1 MIGSMGNFNK
11 EKGDLMMPSID
22 ESIRKIDNV
31 ICRHLDEIENNS
43 RGAIS
48 QDILEQLT
56 KFVNHVMLK
65 FYANGK
71 EIAITADNIAKAKE
85 FSQINSNLY
94 TLYKFHNYLEVVTTQ
109 YTLDEDGSERLML
122 KYYQYLLEAK
132 NLLKYYYGID
142 VLHNIDKFP
151 LHLDDALQQYYKKI
165 SDKIELYPAVLHSDS
180 KDKYYIQKIKPL
192 FVNRKIYYEI
202 TFTPIDDRKNKSK
215 SNRVIAFTKLPI
227 KSNYASKFH
236 LIHETIDI
244 LGKKMPIIIIDGW
257 EVSIR
262 DCEFQNFISLIEG
275 DKKRVTYPEQ
285 RLICEFLTK
294 TKYTLTA
301 LMDFPDKAYDRIT
314 LEWKSNLKTV
324 VFIPVLDHCRD
335 IIQNC
340 RNGQNILRYLLYNMN
355 NVIIKNQYSPGYYS
369 HYYEEFKNAGNSK
382 LSYLYLSNGC
392 RQFDI
397 LPFNRSPIGHNPKLG
412 TIFECIPSKDKR
424 PELFARFI
432 RNNTEGKGQL
442 FTATDKLRAFPDYQT
457 LIDTYNN
464 SLWHGHRPASDLMLE
479 HNQVFI
485 NDYKLDTCKVIEKLQ
500 ELAESGIDNYK
511 DDVELWLIFNDYEID
526 SNEKKDIISRI
537 FSESKVG
544 IIYGSAGVG
553 KSTLINHVSH
563 YLNGESKLYLTQT
576 NPAKENLMRK
586 IDASNTTFATIEN
599 FKQKGSPF
607 TKYKLLVIDECSTVS
622 NKDMVEVLEKVNFEM
637 LLLVGDTYQIDAIKF
652 GNWFSVLKSF
662 LPSSAVFE
670 LTQPHRTKDERLL
683 ELWDKVRNMEDTA
696 KEVIERESYSL
707 KVDESLLSSLN
718 PGEAI
723 LCLNYD
729 GLYGIN
735 NINRFLQENNPNPA
749 ITWDVQQYKVGDP
762 ILFVNSDRFRP
773 VIYNNMKGIIRG
785 VKIIDK
791 DTIEERIQFD
801 VEIPKL
807 IFQHDIS
814 RIDLELLYND
824 EIEEKSVVRFC
835 VHKLKNADEDGESSI
850 TVVPFQVAYAVSI
863 HKAQGLE
870 YDSVKIV
877 ITDEVEELVTHNIF
891 YTAIT
896 RARNKLKIY
905 WTPEVEEKVINR
917 IRPRDV
923 SKDVELLKNYIAD
936 NKYSYS
942 FDSSLNTRRSENA
955 YQL

>member
-1 MIGSMGNFNK
+1 
-11 EKGDLMMPSID
+11 MPTID
-22 ESIRKIDNV
+22 ESIKKIDSV

-65 FYANGK
+65 FYANGR
-71 EIAITADNIAKAKE
+71 EIPITAENIEKATE
-85 FSQINSNLY
+85 FAQINSELY

-132 NLLKYYYGID
+132 NLLSHYYGIE

-151 LHLDDALQQYYKKI
+151 LRLDDTLQEYYKKI
-165 SDKIELYPAVLHSDS
+165 SEKIEQYPAELHTDS

-236 LIHETIDI
+236 LVHETIEI
-244 LGKKMPIIIIDGW
+244 LGKTMPIITIDGW

-262 DCEFQNFISLIEG
+262 DCEFQNFISLIKG
-275 DKKRVTYPEQ
+275 KKIRVPYPEQ

-294 TKYTLTA
+294 TKYTLTT

-314 LEWKSNLKTV
+314 LEWKNNLKST
-324 VFIPVLDHCRD
+324 VFIPILDECRNL
-335 IIQNC
+335 IRNG
-340 RNGQNILRYLLYNMN
+340 RNGQNVLRYLLYNMN
-355 NVIIKNQYSPGYYS
+355 NVIIKSQYSSGYYS
-369 HYYEEFKNAGNSK
+369 KYYEEWINAGNSN
-382 LSYLYLSNGC
+382 LSGLYLSNGC
-392 RQFDI
+392 KQFDT
-397 LPFNRSPIGHNPKLG
+397 LPFNRSPVGHNPKLG
-412 TIFECIPSKDKR
+412 AVFDCIPCKDKR

-442 FTATDKLRAFPDYQT
+442 FTDIDELGNFPDYPK
-457 LIDTYNN
+457 LIEQYNG
-464 SLWHGHRPASDLMLE
+464 SLWSGHRPESDLMLE

-485 NDYKLDTCKVIEKLQ
+485 NDYKIDTCKVIEKLQ
-500 ELAESGIDNYK
+500 KLAESGIENYS
-511 DDVELWLIFNDYEID
+511 DDVEFWLLSDDYEID
-526 SNEKKDIISRI
+526 CDEKKAIITRI

-544 IIYGSAGVG
+544 VIYGSAGVG

-563 YLNGESKLYLTQT
+563 YLNDADKLYLTQT

-586 IDASNTTFATIEN
+586 IDAENTTFSTIES
-599 FKQKGSPF
+599 FKHQGSSF
-607 TKYKLLVIDECSTVS
+607 AKYKLLVIDECSTVS
-622 NKDMVEVLEKVNFEM
+622 NKDMVEVLQKANFEM
-637 LLLVGDTYQIDAIKF
+637 LLLVGDTYQIDAIQF

-662 LPSSAVFE
+662 LPESAVFE
-670 LTQPHRTKDERLL
+670 LTQPHRTKDKRLL
-683 ELWDKVRNMEDTA
+683 ELWDKVRHMDDTA

-707 KVDESLLSSLN
+707 KVDETLLSSLE

-735 NINRFLQENNPNPA
+735 NINRFLQESNPNPA
-749 ITWDVQQYKVGDP
+749 VQWDVQQYKVGDP
-762 ILFVNSDRFRP
+762 ILFLDSDRFFP
-773 VIYNNMKGIIRG
+773 VIHNNMKGIIRG
-785 VKIIDK
+785 
-791 DTIEERIQFD
+791 IEILDPGTHDERIQFD
-801 VEIPKL
+801 VEIPKV
-807 IFQHDIS
+807 IDESDIGYLNLQL
-814 RIDLELLYND
+814 LECSED
-824 EIEEKSVVRFC
+824 EDKSVIRFN
-835 VHKLKNADEDGESSI
+835 VHKLKSADEDGDDRSSN
-850 TVVPFQVAYAVSI
+850 TVVPFQIAYAVSI

-896 RARNKLKIY
+896 RAREKLKIY

-917 IRPRDV
+917 IKPRDI
-923 SKDVELLKNYIAD
+923 SKDVELLKNYLTD
-936 NKYSYS
+936 KHQDDSLDVLLYNKEVDYA
-942 FDSSLNTRRSENA
+942 N
-955 YQL
+955 QL

>member
-1 MIGSMGNFNK
+1 
-11 EKGDLMMPSID
+11 MPTID
-22 ESIRKIDNV
+22 ESIKKIDSV
-31 ICRHLDEIENNS
+31 VCRHLDEIDNNS

-56 KFVNHVMLK
+56 KFVNYVMLK
-65 FYANGK
+65 FYAHGK
-71 EIAITADNIAKAKE
+71 EIPITVENIAKATE
-85 FSQINSNLY
+85 FAQTNSDLY

-132 NLLKYYYGID
+132 NLLSCCYGIE

-151 LHLDDALQQYYKKI
+151 LHLDDTLQEYYKKI
-165 SDKIELYPAVLHSDS
+165 SEKIERHPAVLNTDS

-192 FVNRKIYYEI
+192 FVSGKIYSEI

-236 LIHETIDI
+236 LIHETIEI
-244 LGKKMPIIIIDGW
+244 LGKTMPIIIIDGW

-262 DCEFQNFISLIEG
+262 DCEFQNFIKLINGE
-275 DKKRVTYPEQ
+275 KKRVPYPEQ

-301 LMDFPDKAYDRIT
+301 LMDFPVKAYDKLT
-314 LEWKSNLKTV
+314 LEWKNNLKSM
-324 VFIPVLDHCRD
+324 VFISILDYCRD
-335 IIQNC
+335 LI
-340 RNGQNILRYLLYNMN
+340 RNGRNGKNVLRYLLYNMN
-355 NVIIKNQYSPGYYS
+355 NVIIKDQYSDGYYS
-369 HYYEEFKNAGNSK
+369 KYYEKWVHVGNNY
-382 LSYLYLSNGC
+382 LSGLYLSNGC
-392 RQFDI
+392 RQFDS

-412 TIFECIPSKDKR
+412 AVFDCIPCKDKG

-442 FTATDKLRAFPDYQT
+442 FTDIDELGNFPDYPK
-457 LIDTYNN
+457 LIEKYND
-464 SLWHGHRPASDLMLE
+464 SLYSGHRPESDLMLE

-485 NDYKLDTCKVIEKLQ
+485 NSYKLDTCKVIKKLQ
-500 ELAESGIDNYK
+500 ELAESGIENYS
-511 DDVELWLIFNDYEID
+511 DDVNSWLISYDYEID
-526 SNEKKDIISRI
+526 CEEKKGIITRI

-544 IIYGSAGVG
+544 VIYGSAGVG

-563 YLNGESKLYLTQT
+563 YLNDADKLYLTQT

-586 IDASNTTFATIEN
+586 VDAENAFFSTIES
-599 FKQKGSPF
+599 FMHQDSSF
-607 TKYKLLVIDECSTVS
+607 AKYKLLVIDECSTVS
-622 NKDMVEVLEKVNFEM
+622 NKDMVEVLQKANFEM
-637 LLLVGDTYQIDAIKF
+637 LLLVGDTYQIDAIQF

-662 LPSSAVFE
+662 LPASAVFE

-683 ELWDKVRNMEDTA
+683 ELWDKVRHMEDTA

-707 KVDESLLSSLN
+707 KVDETLLSSLE

-735 NINRFLQENNPNPA
+735 NINRFLQESNPNPA
-749 ITWDVQQYKVGDP
+749 ITWDIQQYKVGDP
-762 ILFVNSDRFRP
+762 ILFLDSDRFRP
-773 VIYNNMKGIIRG
+773 IIHNNMKGIIQG
-785 VKIIDK
+785 VEIIDEG
-791 DTIEERIQFD
+791 TTEERIQFD
-801 VEIPKL
+801 IEIPKL
-807 IFQHDIS
+807 IFERDVLN
-814 RIDLELLYND
+814 LELKLLKNS
-824 EIEEKSVVRFC
+824 EKEEKSLIRFY
-835 VHKLKNADEDGESSI
+835 VHKLKSADEDGEDSR
-850 TVVPFQVAYAVSI
+850 TVVPFQIAYAVSI

-896 RARNKLKIY
+896 RAREKLRIY
-905 WTPEVEEKVINR
+905 WTPEVEEQVIRR
-917 IRPRDV
+917 IKPRDI
-923 SKDVELLKNYIAD
+923 SKDVEILKTY
-936 NKYSYS
+936 
-942 FDSSLNTRRSENA
+942 LV
-955 YQL
+955 

>member
-1 MIGSMGNFNK
+1 
-11 EKGDLMMPSID
+11 MPSID
-22 ESIRKIDNV
+22 ESIKKIDSV

-56 KFVNHVMLK
+56 KFVNHIMLK
-65 FYANGK
+65 FYANGR
-71 EIAITADNIAKAKE
+71 EIPITTENIAKATE
-85 FSQINSNLY
+85 FAQVNSELY

-132 NLLKYYYGID
+132 NLIWHYYGIE

-151 LHLDDALQQYYKKI
+151 LHLDDTLQEYYKKI
-165 SDKIELYPAVLHSDS
+165 SEKIERHPAEFHTDS

-236 LIHETIDI
+236 LVHETIEI
-244 LGKKMPIIIIDGW
+244 LGKTMPIIIIDGW

-262 DCEFQNFISLIEG
+262 DCEFQNFILLIKGE
-275 DKKRVTYPEQ
+275 KKRVPYQEQ
-285 RLICEFLTK
+285 RLICEFLTR

-301 LMDFPDKAYDRIT
+301 LMDFPDRAYDRIT
-314 LEWKSNLKTV
+314 LEWKNSLKST
-324 VFIPVLDHCRD
+324 VFIPILDYCRD
-335 IIQNC
+335 LIRKC
-340 RNGQNILRYLLYNMN
+340 RNGQNVLRYLLYNMN
-355 NVIIKNQYSPGYYS
+355 NVIIKSQYSSGYYS
-369 HYYEEFKNAGNSK
+369 KYYEKWINAGNNY
-382 LSYLYLSNGC
+382 LSGLYLSNGC
-392 RQFDI
+392 RQFDT

-412 TIFECIPSKDKR
+412 AIFDCIPCKGKR

-432 RNNTEGKGQL
+432 RNNTEGKGHL
-442 FTATDKLRAFPDYQT
+442 FTDIDELNNFPDYQS
-457 LIDTYNN
+457 LIESYNN
-464 SLWHGHRPASDLMLE
+464 SLWSGHRPASDLMLE

-485 NDYKLDTCKVIEKLQ
+485 NDYKLDTCKIIKKLQ
-500 ELAESGIDNYK
+500 ELAKSGVEDYSGDVEHWLIFDNYK
-511 DDVELWLIFNDYEID
+511 ID
-526 SNEKKDIISRI
+526 CEEKKAIITRI
-537 FSESKVG
+537 FSKSQVG
-544 IIYGSAGVG
+544 VIYGSAGVG

-563 YLNGESKLYLTQT
+563 FLNEEDKLYLTQT

-586 IDASNTTFATIEN
+586 IDAENTTFSTIES
-599 FKQKGSPF
+599 FKHQGSPF
-607 TKYKLLVIDECSTVS
+607 AKYKLLVIDECSTVS
-622 NKDMVEVLEKVNFEM
+622 NKDMVEVLQIANFEM
-637 LLLVGDTYQIDAIKF
+637 LLLVGDPYQIDAIQF

-662 LPSSAVFE
+662 LPASAVFE
-670 LTQPHRTKDERLL
+670 LTHPHRTKDERLL

-707 KVDESLLSSLN
+707 KVDETLLSSLE

-735 NINRFLQENNPNPA
+735 NINRFLQEINPNHA
-749 ITWDVQQYKVGDP
+749 VQWDIQQYKIGDP
-762 ILFVNSDRFRP
+762 ILFLDSDRFRP
-773 VIYNNMKGIIRG
+773 VIHNNMKGIIQG
-785 VKIIDK
+785 VEIIEAG
-791 DTIEERIQFD
+791 TTEERIQFD

-807 IFQHDIS
+807 VFEHDVLDL
-814 RIDLELLYND
+814 DLELLENS
-824 EIEEKSVVRFC
+824 EEEKKSLIRFY
-835 VHKLKNADEDGESSI
+835 VHKLKSADEDGEDSR

-896 RARNKLKIY
+896 RARKKLRIY
-905 WTPEVEEKVINR
+905 WTPEVEEKVIKR
-917 IRPRDV
+917 IKPRDI
-923 SKDVELLKNYIAD
+923 SKDVEILKTYLI
-936 NKYSYS
+936 
-942 FDSSLNTRRSENA
+942 
-955 YQL
+955 

>member
-1 MIGSMGNFNK
+1 
-11 EKGDLMMPSID
+11 MPSID
-22 ESIRKIDNV
+22 ESIKKIDSV

-56 KFVNHVMLK
+56 KFVNHIMLK
-65 FYANGK
+65 FYANGE
-71 EIAITADNIAKAKE
+71 EIPITVENISKAIE
-85 FSQINSNLY
+85 FAQVNSDLY

-122 KYYQYLLEAK
+122 KYYQYLLEVK
-132 NLLKYYYGID
+132 NLLSHYYGIE

-151 LHLDDALQQYYKKI
+151 LRLDDTLQEYYKKI
-165 SDKIELYPAVLHSDS
+165 SVKIELHPAVLYTDS

-236 LIHETIDI
+236 LINETIEI
-244 LGKKMPIIIIDGW
+244 LGKTMPIIIIDGW

-262 DCEFQNFISLIEG
+262 DCEFQNFISIIKGE
-275 DKKRVTYPEQ
+275 KKRVPYPEQ

-294 TKYTLTA
+294 KKYTLTD

-314 LEWKSNLKTV
+314 FEWSNNLKST
-324 VFIPVLDHCRD
+324 VFIPVLDYCRD
-335 IIQNC
+335 LIRKS
-340 RNGQNILRYLLYNMN
+340 RNGHNVLRYLLYNMN
-355 NVIIKNQYSPGYYS
+355 NVIIKSQYSSGYYS
-369 HYYEEFKNAGNSK
+369 QYYEEWINAGNSH
-382 LSYLYLSNGC
+382 LSGLYLANGC
-392 RQFDI
+392 RQFDT
-397 LPFNRSPIGHNPKLG
+397 LPFNRSPVGHNPKLG
-412 TIFECIPSKDKR
+412 AIFDCIPCKDKR

-442 FTATDKLRAFPDYQT
+442 FTDINELGNFPDYQR
-457 LIDTYNN
+457 LIEKYND
-464 SLWHGHRPASDLMLE
+464 SLWSGHRPASDLILE

-485 NDYKLDTCKVIEKLQ
+485 NDYKLNTCKVIEKLQ
-500 ELAESGIDNYK
+500 GLTESGIENYS
-511 DDVELWLIFNDYEID
+511 DDVEFWLLSYDYEID
-526 SNEKKDIISRI
+526 CDEKKDIIIRI

-544 IIYGSAGVG
+544 VIYGSAGVG

-563 YLNGESKLYLTQT
+563 YLNDADKLYLTQT

-586 IDASNTTFATIEN
+586 IDAENTTFSTIES
-599 FKQKGSPF
+599 FKHQGSPF
-607 TKYKLLVIDECSTVS
+607 AKYKLLVIDECSTVS
-622 NKDMVEVLEKVNFEM
+622 NKDMVEVLQKANFEM
-637 LLLVGDTYQIDAIKF
+637 LLLVGDTYQIDAIQF

-662 LPSSAVFE
+662 LPESAVFE

-683 ELWDKVRNMEDTA
+683 ELWDKVRHMEDTA

-707 KVDESLLSSLN
+707 KVDETLLSSLE

-735 NINRFLQENNPNPA
+735 NINRFLQESNPNSA
-749 ITWDVQQYKVGDP
+749 VTWDIQQYKVGDP
-762 ILFVNSDRFRP
+762 ILFLDSDRFRL
-773 VIYNNMKGIIRG
+773 IIHNNMKGIIQG
-785 VKIIDK
+785 VEIIDEG
-791 DTIEERIQFD
+791 TMEERIQFD
-801 VEIPKL
+801 IEIPKE
-807 IFQHDIS
+807 
-814 RIDLELLYND
+814 IDDSNIALCDLQLLEYD
-824 EIEEKSVVRFC
+824 KPEKSLIRFY
-835 VHKLKNADEDGESSI
+835 VHKLKSADEDDEDSR

-896 RARNKLKIY
+896 RAREKLKIY

-917 IRPRDV
+917 IKPRDI
-923 SKDVELLKNYIAD
+923 SKDVELLKNYLTD
-936 NKYSYS
+936 KQQD
-942 FDSSLNTRRSENA
+942 DSLDF
-955 YQL
+955 LL

>member
-1 MIGSMGNFNK
+1 
-11 EKGDLMMPSID
+11 MPSID
-22 ESIRKIDNV
+22 ESIKKIDSV

-56 KFVNHVMLK
+56 KFINHIMLK
-65 FYANGK
+65 FYANGR
-71 EIAITADNIAKAKE
+71 EIPITTENIAKSTE
-85 FSQINSNLY
+85 FAQVNSELY

-132 NLLKYYYGID
+132 NLIRHYYGIE
-142 VLHNIDKFP
+142 VLRNIDKFP
-151 LHLDDALQQYYKKI
+151 LHLDDTLQEYYKKI
-165 SDKIELYPAVLHSDS
+165 SEKIERHPAEFHTDS

-236 LIHETIDI
+236 LVHETIEI
-244 LGKKMPIIIIDGW
+244 LGKTMPIIIIDGW

-262 DCEFQNFISLIEG
+262 DCEFQNFILLIKGE
-275 DKKRVTYPEQ
+275 KKRVPYPEQ
-285 RLICEFLTK
+285 LLICEFLTR
-294 TKYTLTA
+294 TKYTLTD
-301 LMDFPDKAYDRIT
+301 LMDFPDRAYDKIT
-314 LEWKSNLKTV
+314 LEWKNSLKST
-324 VFIPVLDHCRD
+324 VFISILYYCRD
-335 IIQNC
+335 LIRKG
-340 RNGQNILRYLLYNMN
+340 RNGQNVLRYLFYNMN
-355 NVIIKNQYSPGYYS
+355 NVIIKSQYSSGYYS
-369 HYYEEFKNAGNSK
+369 KYYEKWINAGNNY
-382 LSYLYLSNGC
+382 LSGLYLSNGC
-392 RQFDI
+392 RQFDT

-412 TIFECIPSKDKR
+412 ALFDCIPCKGKR

-432 RNNTEGKGQL
+432 RNNTEGKGHL
-442 FTATDKLRAFPDYQT
+442 FTDIDELNNFPDYQR
-457 LIDTYNN
+457 LIESYNN
-464 SLWHGHRPASDLMLE
+464 SLWSGHRPASDLMLE

-485 NDYKLDTCKVIEKLQ
+485 NDYKLDTCKIIKKLQ
-500 ELAESGIDNYK
+500 ELAKSGVEDYSGDVEHWLIFDNYK
-511 DDVELWLIFNDYEID
+511 ID
-526 SNEKKDIISRI
+526 CEEKKAIITRI
-537 FSESKVG
+537 FSKSQVG
-544 IIYGSAGVG
+544 VIYGSAGVG

-563 YLNGESKLYLTQT
+563 FLNEEDKLFLTQT

-586 IDASNTTFATIEN
+586 IDAENTTFSTIER
-599 FKQKGSPF
+599 FKHQGSPF

-622 NKDMVEVLEKVNFEM
+622 NKDMVEVLQIANFEM
-637 LLLVGDTYQIDAIKF
+637 LLLVGDPYQIDAIQF

-662 LPSSAVFE
+662 LPACAVFE
-670 LTQPHRTKDERLL
+670 LTHPHRTKDKRLL

-707 KVDESLLSSLN
+707 KVDETLLSPLE

-735 NINRFLQENNPNPA
+735 NINRFLQEINHNPA
-749 ITWDVQQYKVGDP
+749 VQWDIQQYKNGDP
-762 ILFVNSDRFRP
+762 ILFLDSDRFRP
-773 VIYNNMKGIIRG
+773 VIHNNMKGIIQG
-785 VKIIDK
+785 VKIIDAG
-791 DTIEERIQFD
+791 TTEERIQFD

-807 IFQHDIS
+807 VFEHDIL
-814 RIDLELLYND
+814 DLELELLENS
-824 EIEEKSVVRFC
+824 EEEKKSLIRFY
-835 VHKLKNADEDGESSI
+835 VHKLKSADEDGEDSR

-896 RARNKLKIY
+896 RARKKLRIY
-905 WTPEVEEKVINR
+905 WTPEVEEKVIKR
-917 IRPRDV
+917 IKPRDI
-923 SKDVELLKNYIAD
+923 SKDVEILKTYLI
-936 NKYSYS
+936 
-942 FDSSLNTRRSENA
+942 
-955 YQL
+955 

>member
-1 MIGSMGNFNK
+1 
-11 EKGDLMMPSID
+11 MPSID
-22 ESIRKIDNV
+22 ESIKKIDSV

-56 KFVNHVMLK
+56 KFVNHIMLK
-65 FYANGK
+65 FYANGM
-71 EIAITADNIAKAKE
+71 EIPITAENIAKATE
-85 FSQINSNLY
+85 FAQINSELY

-132 NLLKYYYGID
+132 NLIWHYFGIE

-151 LHLDDALQQYYKKI
+151 LHLDDTLQEYYKKI
-165 SDKIELYPAVLHSDS
+165 SEKIERHPVSLHSDS

-192 FVNRKIYYEI
+192 FVDRKIYYEI
-202 TFTPIDDRKNKSK
+202 TFAPIDDRKNKSK

-236 LIHETIDI
+236 LVHETIEI
-244 LGKKMPIIIIDGW
+244 LGKTMPIIIIDGW

-262 DCEFQNFISLIEG
+262 DCEFQNFIKLIKGE
-275 DKKRVTYPEQ
+275 KKRVSYPEQ
-285 RLICEFLTK
+285 RLICEFLTQ

-301 LMDFPDKAYDRIT
+301 LMDFPDNAYDRIT
-314 LEWKSNLKTV
+314 LEWKNSLKTT
-324 VFIPVLDHCRD
+324 VFIPILDYCRD
-335 IIQNC
+335 LIRKG
-340 RNGQNILRYLLYNMN
+340 RNGKNVLRYLLYNMN
-355 NVIIKNQYSPGYYS
+355 NVIIKSQYSDGYYS
-369 HYYEEFKNAGNSK
+369 QYYEEWIHAGNSS
-382 LSYLYLSNGC
+382 LSNLYLSNGC
-392 RQFDI
+392 RQFDS
-397 LPFNRSPIGHNPKLG
+397 LPFNRSPVGHNPKLG
-412 TIFECIPSKDKR
+412 AVFDCIPCKDKR

-442 FTATDKLRAFPDYQT
+442 FTDIGELSNFPDYKT
-457 LIDTYNN
+457 LISKYNN
-464 SLWHGHRPASDLMLE
+464 SLWSGHRPASDLILE

-485 NDYKLDTCKVIEKLQ
+485 NDYKLDTCKIIEELQKLV
-500 ELAESGIDNYK
+500 ESGIENYS
-511 DDVELWLIFNDYEID
+511 DDVDIWLLFDDYEID
-526 SNEKKDIISRI
+526 CDEKKDIIRRI
-537 FSESKVG
+537 FSDSKVG
-544 IIYGSAGVG
+544 VIYGSAGVG

-563 YLNGESKLYLTQT
+563 YLNDAEKLYLTQT

-586 IDASNTTFATIEN
+586 IDAENTTFSTIES
-599 FKQKGSPF
+599 FKHNGSSF
-607 TKYKLLVIDECSTVS
+607 IKYKLLVIDECSTVS
-622 NKDMVEVLEKVNFEM
+622 NKDMVEVLQKANFEM
-637 LLLVGDTYQIDAIKF
+637 LLLVGDTYQIDAIQF

-662 LPSSAVFE
+662 LPESAVFE
-670 LTQPHRTKDERLL
+670 LTQPHRTKDEQLL
-683 ELWDKVRNMEDTA
+683 ELWDKVRHMDETA

-707 KVDESLLSSLN
+707 KVDETLLSSLE

-735 NINRFLQENNPNPA
+735 NINRFLQESNPNPA
-749 ITWDVQQYKVGDP
+749 VTWDVQHYKVGDP
-762 ILFVNSDRFRP
+762 ILFLDSDRFRP
-773 VIYNNMKGIIRG
+773 IIYNNMKGTLRG
-785 VKIIDK
+785 VKIIDV
-791 DTIEERIQFD
+791 DMPEERIQFD
-801 VEIPKL
+801 VEIQKTVYEC
-807 IFQHDIS
+807 DIS
-814 RIDLELLYND
+814 GMNLELL
-824 EIEEKSVVRFC
+824 ECSEEEEKSLIRFY
-835 VHKLKNADEDGESSI
+835 VHKLKSADEDGEYSS

-896 RARNKLKIY
+896 RAREKLKIY

-917 IRPRDV
+917 IRPRDI
-923 SKDVELLKNYIAD
+923 SKDVELLKNYLAD
-936 NKYSYS
+936 KQQEV
-942 FDSSLNTRRSENA
+942 FIDF
-955 YQL
+955 

>member
-1 MIGSMGNFNK
+1 
-11 EKGDLMMPSID
+11 MPTID
-22 ESIRKIDNV
+22 ESIKKIDSV

-56 KFVNHVMLK
+56 KFVSHVMLM
-65 FYANGK
+65 FFADGK
-71 EIAITADNIAKAKE
+71 EIPITAENIAKATE
-85 FSQINSNLY
+85 FAQTNSDSY

-122 KYYQYLLEAK
+122 KYYQYLIEAK
-132 NLLKYYYGID
+132 NLLNSYYGIE
-142 VLHNIDKFP
+142 VLHNIEKFP
-151 LHLDDALQQYYKKI
+151 LHLDDTLQEYYKKI
-165 SDKIELYPAVLHSDS
+165 SEKIERYPAVLHTDS

-236 LIHETIDI
+236 LIHETIEI
-244 LGKKMPIIIIDGW
+244 LGKTMPIIVIDGW

-262 DCEFQNFISLIEG
+262 DCEFQNFILLIKG
-275 DKKRVTYPEQ
+275 VKKRVPYPEQ

-294 TKYTLTA
+294 KKFTLTD
-301 LMDFPDKAYDRIT
+301 LMDFPDKAYDMIT
-314 LEWKSNLKTV
+314 LEWKNSLNSS
-324 VFIPVLDHCRD
+324 VFIPILDF
-335 IIQNC
+335 C
-340 RNGQNILRYLLYNMN
+340 RNLIRSGRNEQNVLRYLLYNMN
-355 NVIIKNQYSPGYYS
+355 NVIIKNQYSSGYYS
-369 HYYEEFKNAGNSK
+369 KYYEEWINAGNNY
-382 LSYLYLSNGC
+382 LSGLYLANGC
-392 RQFDI
+392 RQFDS
-397 LPFNRSPIGHNPKLG
+397 LPFNRSPLGHNPKLG
-412 TIFECIPSKDKR
+412 AIFDCIPCKDRR

-442 FTATDKLRAFPDYQT
+442 FTDIDELSNFPDYKT
-457 LIDTYNN
+457 LISKYND
-464 SLWHGHRPASDLMLE
+464 SLWSGHRPESDLMLE

-485 NDYKLDTCKVIEKLQ
+485 NDYKLDTCKIIEELQ
-500 ELAESGIDNYK
+500 KLAESGIENYS
-511 DDVELWLIFNDYEID
+511 DDVECWLLFDDYKID
-526 SNEKKDIISRI
+526 CDEKKNIISHI
-537 FSESKVG
+537 FSESRVG
-544 IIYGSAGVG
+544 VIYGSAGVG

-563 YLNGESKLYLTQT
+563 YLNDTEKLYLTQT

-586 IDASNTTFATIEN
+586 IDAENTTFSTIES
-599 FKQKGSPF
+599 FKNQGSPF
-607 TKYKLLVIDECSTVS
+607 IKYKLLVIDECSTVS
-622 NKDMVEVLEKVNFEM
+622 NKDMVEVLQKANFEM
-637 LLLVGDTYQIDAIKF
+637 LLLVGDTYQIDAIQF

-662 LPSSAVFE
+662 LPESSVFE

-683 ELWDKVRNMEDTA
+683 ELWNKVRYMDDTA

-707 KVDESLLSSLN
+707 KVDETLLSSPE

-735 NINRFLQENNPNPA
+735 NINRFLQESNHNPA
-749 ITWDVQQYKVGDP
+749 VTWDIQQYKVGDP
-762 ILFVNSDRFRP
+762 ILFLDSDRFRP
-773 VIYNNMKGIIRG
+773 IIHNNMKGTLQG
-785 VKIIDK
+785 VEIIDAG
-791 DTIEERIQFD
+791 TMEERIRFD
-801 VEIPKL
+801 VEIEKAIDERDVL
-807 IFQHDIS
+807 DL
-814 RIDLELLYND
+814 DLELLENN
-824 EIEEKSVVRFC
+824 ENEEKSLIRFY
-835 VHKLKNADEDGESSI
+835 VHKLKSADEDGEDSR

-870 YDSVKIV
+870 YNSVKIV

-896 RARNKLKIY
+896 RARENLKIY

-917 IRPRDV
+917 IKPRDIN
-923 SKDVELLKNYIAD
+923 KDVELLK
-936 NKYSYS
+936 KYLS
-942 FDSSLNTRRSENA
+942 
-955 YQL
+955 

>member
-1 MIGSMGNFNK
+1 
-11 EKGDLMMPSID
+11 MPTID
-22 ESIRKIDNV
+22 ESIKKIDSV
-31 ICRHLDEIENNS
+31 VCRHLDEIDNNS

-56 KFVNHVMLK
+56 KFVNYVMLK

-71 EIAITADNIAKAKE
+71 EIPITVENIAKATE
-85 FSQINSNLY
+85 FAQTNSDLY
-94 TLYKFHNYLEVVTTQ
+94 TLYNFHNYLEVVTTQ

-132 NLLKYYYGID
+132 NLLSSCYGIE

-151 LHLDDALQQYYKKI
+151 LHLDDTLQEYYKKI
-165 SDKIELYPAVLHSDS
+165 SEKIERHPAVLNTDS

-192 FVNRKIYYEI
+192 FVSGKIYSEI

-236 LIHETIDI
+236 LIHETIEI
-244 LGKKMPIIIIDGW
+244 LGKTMPIIIIDGW

-262 DCEFQNFISLIEG
+262 DCEFQNFIKLINGE
-275 DKKRVTYPEQ
+275 KKRVPYPEQ

-301 LMDFPDKAYDRIT
+301 LMDFPDKAYDKLT
-314 LEWKSNLKTV
+314 LEWKNNLKSM
-324 VFIPVLDHCRD
+324 VFISILDYCRD
-335 IIQNC
+335 LI
-340 RNGQNILRYLLYNMN
+340 RNGRNGKNVLRYLLYNMN
-355 NVIIKNQYSPGYYS
+355 NVIIKDQYSDGYYS
-369 HYYEEFKNAGNSK
+369 KYYEKWVHVGNNY
-382 LSYLYLSNGC
+382 LSGLYLSNGC
-392 RQFDI
+392 RQFDS

-412 TIFECIPSKDKR
+412 AVLDCIPCKDKG

-442 FTATDKLRAFPDYQT
+442 FTDIDELGNFPDYPK
-457 LIDTYNN
+457 LIEKYND
-464 SLWHGHRPASDLMLE
+464 SLYSGHRPESDLMLE

-485 NDYKLDTCKVIEKLQ
+485 NSYKLDTCKVIKKLQ
-500 ELAESGIDNYK
+500 ELAESGIENYS
-511 DDVELWLIFNDYEID
+511 DDVNSWLISDDYEID
-526 SNEKKDIISRI
+526 CEEKKGIITRI

-544 IIYGSAGVG
+544 VIYGSAGVG

-563 YLNGESKLYLTQT
+563 YLNDADKLYLTQT

-586 IDASNTTFATIEN
+586 VDAENAFFSTIES
-599 FKQKGSPF
+599 FMHQDSSF
-607 TKYKLLVIDECSTVS
+607 AKYKLLVIDECSTVS
-622 NKDMVEVLEKVNFEM
+622 NKDMVEVLQKANFEM
-637 LLLVGDTYQIDAIKF
+637 LLLVGDTYQIDAIQF

-662 LPSSAVFE
+662 LPASAVFE

-683 ELWDKVRNMEDTA
+683 ELWDKVRHMEDTA

-707 KVDESLLSSLN
+707 KVDETLLSSLE

-735 NINRFLQENNPNPA
+735 NINRFLQESNPNPA
-749 ITWDVQQYKVGDP
+749 ITWDIQQYKVGDP
-762 ILFVNSDRFRP
+762 ILFLDSDRFRP
-773 VIYNNMKGIIRG
+773 IIHNNMKGTIQG
-785 VKIIDK
+785 VEIIDEG
-791 DTIEERIQFD
+791 TTEERIQFD
-801 VEIPKL
+801 IEIPKL
-807 IFQHDIS
+807 IFERDVLN
-814 RIDLELLYND
+814 LELKLLKNS
-824 EIEEKSVVRFC
+824 EKEEKSLIRFY
-835 VHKLKNADEDGESSI
+835 VHKLKSADEDGEDSR
-850 TVVPFQVAYAVSI
+850 TVVPFQIAYAVSI

-896 RARNKLKIY
+896 RAREKLRIY
-905 WTPEVEEKVINR
+905 WTPEVEEKVIRR
-917 IRPRDV
+917 IKPRDI
-923 SKDVELLKNYIAD
+923 SKDVEILKTY
-936 NKYSYS
+936 
-942 FDSSLNTRRSENA
+942 LV
-955 YQL
+955 

>member
-1 MIGSMGNFNK
+1 M
-11 EKGDLMMPSID
+11 LMPTIE
-22 ESIRKIDNV
+22 ESIKKIDSV

-56 KFVNHVMLK
+56 KFVNHIMLK
-65 FYANGK
+65 FYANGQ
-71 EIAITADNIAKAKE
+71 EIPITAENIVKATK
-85 FSQINSNLY
+85 FAQVNSDLY

-132 NLLKYYYGID
+132 NLIRHYYGIE

-151 LHLDDALQQYYKKI
+151 LHLDDTLQEYYKKI
-165 SDKIELYPAVLHSDS
+165 SEKIERHPVVLHSDS
-180 KDKYYIQKIKPL
+180 KEKYYIQKIKPL

-215 SNRVIAFTKLPI
+215 SNRVIAFSKLPI

-236 LIHETIDI
+236 LIYETIEI
-244 LGKKMPIIIIDGW
+244 LGKTMPIIIIDGW

-262 DCEFQNFISLIEG
+262 DCEFQNFISIIKGE
-275 DKKRVTYPEQ
+275 KKRVPYPEQ

-314 LEWKSNLKTV
+314 LEWKNNLKST
-324 VFIPVLDHCRD
+324 VFIPILDHCRD
-335 IIQNC
+335 LIRNG
-340 RNGQNILRYLLYNMN
+340 RNGQNVLRYLLHNMN
-355 NVIIKNQYSPGYYS
+355 NVIIKSQYSSGYYS
-369 HYYEEFKNAGNSK
+369 KYYEEWINAGNNN
-382 LSYLYLSNGC
+382 LSGLYLSNGC
-392 RQFDI
+392 KQFDS
-397 LPFNRSPIGHNPKLG
+397 LPFNRSPVGHNPKLG
-412 TIFECIPSKDKR
+412 AVFDCIPCKDKR

-442 FTATDKLRAFPDYQT
+442 FTGIDELSNFPDYQR
-457 LIDTYNN
+457 LIEKYND
-464 SLWHGHRPASDLMLE
+464 SLWPGHRPASDLMLE

-500 ELAESGIDNYK
+500 ELAESGIENYS
-511 DDVELWLIFNDYEID
+511 DDVEFWLLFDDYEID
-526 SNEKKDIISRI
+526 CDEKKAIITRI

-544 IIYGSAGVG
+544 VIYGSAGVG

-563 YLNGESKLYLTQT
+563 YLNDADKLYLTQT

-586 IDASNTTFATIEN
+586 IDAENTTFSTIES
-599 FKQKGSPF
+599 FKHQGSPF
-607 TKYKLLVIDECSTVS
+607 AKYKLLVIDECSTVS
-622 NKDMVEVLEKVNFEM
+622 NKDMVEVLQKANFEM
-637 LLLVGDTYQIDAIKF
+637 LLLVGDTYQIDAIQF

-662 LPSSAVFE
+662 LPESAVFE

-683 ELWDKVRNMEDTA
+683 ELWDKVRQMDDTA

-707 KVDESLLSSLN
+707 KVDETLLSSLE
-718 PGEAI
+718 PSEAI

-735 NINRFLQENNPNPA
+735 NINRFLQESNSNPA
-749 ITWDVQQYKVGDP
+749 ITWDIQQYKVGDP
-762 ILFVNSDRFRP
+762 ILFLDSDRFRP
-773 VIYNNMKGIIRG
+773 IIHNNMKGIIQG
-785 VKIIDK
+785 VEIIDEG
-791 DTIEERIQFD
+791 TMEERIQFD

-807 IFQHDIS
+807 VFERDIHDL
-814 RIDLELLYND
+814 DLELLENN
-824 EIEEKSVVRFC
+824 EKEDKSLVRFY
-835 VHKLKNADEDGESSI
+835 VHKLKSADEEGEDSR

-896 RARNKLKIY
+896 RARKKLKIY

-917 IRPRDV
+917 IKPRDI
-923 SKDVELLKNYIAD
+923 SKDVELLKNYLTD
-936 NKYSYS
+936 KQQD
-942 FDSSLNTRRSENA
+942 DSLDF
-955 YQL
+955 LL

>member
-1 MIGSMGNFNK
+1 
-11 EKGDLMMPSID
+11 MPSID
-22 ESIRKIDNV
+22 ESIKKIDSV

-56 KFVNHVMLK
+56 KFVNHIMLK
-65 FYANGK
+65 FYANGR
-71 EIAITADNIAKAKE
+71 EIPITTENIAKATE
-85 FSQINSNLY
+85 FAQVNSELY
-94 TLYKFHNYLEVVTTQ
+94 TLYIFHNYLEVVTTQ

-132 NLLKYYYGID
+132 NLIWHYYGIE

-151 LHLDDALQQYYKKI
+151 LHLDDTLQEYYKKI
-165 SDKIELYPAVLHSDS
+165 SEKIERHPAEFHTDS

-236 LIHETIDI
+236 LVHETIEI
-244 LGKKMPIIIIDGW
+244 LGKTMPIIIIDGW

-262 DCEFQNFISLIEG
+262 DCEFQNFIKLINGE
-275 DKKRVTYPEQ
+275 KKRVPYPEQ
-285 RLICEFLTK
+285 RLICEFLTR

-301 LMDFPDKAYDRIT
+301 LMDFPDRAYDKIT
-314 LEWKSNLKTV
+314 LEWKNSLKST
-324 VFIPVLDHCRD
+324 VFIPILDYCREL
-335 IIQNC
+335 I
-340 RNGQNILRYLLYNMN
+340 RNGRNGKNVLRYLLYNMN
-355 NVIIKNQYSPGYYS
+355 NVIIKDQYSDGYYS
-369 HYYEEFKNAGNSK
+369 KYYEKWVHVGNNY
-382 LSYLYLSNGC
+382 LSGLYLSNGC
-392 RQFDI
+392 RQFDS

-412 TIFECIPSKDKR
+412 AVFDCIPCKDKR

-442 FTATDKLRAFPDYQT
+442 FTDIDELGNFPDYPK
-457 LIDTYNN
+457 LIEKYND
-464 SLWHGHRPASDLMLE
+464 SLYSGHRPESDLILE

-485 NDYKLDTCKVIEKLQ
+485 NSYKLDTCKVIKKLQ
-500 ELAESGIDNYK
+500 ELAESGIENYS
-511 DDVELWLIFNDYEID
+511 DDVNSWLISDDYEID
-526 SNEKKDIISRI
+526 CEEKKGIITRI

-544 IIYGSAGVG
+544 VIYGSAGVG

-563 YLNGESKLYLTQT
+563 YLNDADKLYLTQT

-586 IDASNTTFATIEN
+586 VDAENTFFSTIES
-599 FKQKGSPF
+599 FMHQDSSF
-607 TKYKLLVIDECSTVS
+607 AKYKLLVIDECSTVS
-622 NKDMVEVLEKVNFEM
+622 NKDMVEVLQKANFEM
-637 LLLVGDTYQIDAIKF
+637 LLLVGDTYQIDAIQF

-662 LPSSAVFE
+662 LPASAVFE
-670 LTQPHRTKDERLL
+670 LIQPHRTKDERLL
-683 ELWDKVRNMEDTA
+683 ELWDKVRHMEDTA

-707 KVDESLLSSLN
+707 KVDETLLSQLK

-735 NINRFLQENNPNPA
+735 NINRFLQESNPNPA
-749 ITWDVQQYKVGDP
+749 ITWDIQQYKVGDP
-762 ILFVNSDRFRP
+762 ILFIDSDRFRP
-773 VIYNNMKGIIRG
+773 IIHNNMKGIIQG
-785 VKIIDK
+785 VEIIDEG
-791 DTIEERIQFD
+791 TTEERIQFD
-801 VEIPKL
+801 IEIPKL
-807 IFQHDIS
+807 IFERDVLNL
-814 RIDLELLYND
+814 DLKLLKNS
-824 EIEEKSVVRFC
+824 EKEEKSLIRFY
-835 VHKLKNADEDGESSI
+835 VHKLKTADEDGEDSR
-850 TVVPFQVAYAVSI
+850 TVVPFQIAYAVSI

-896 RARNKLKIY
+896 RAREKLRIY
-905 WTPEVEEKVINR
+905 WTPEVEEKVIRR
-917 IRPRDV
+917 IKPRDI
-923 SKDVELLKNYIAD
+923 SKDVEILKTY
-936 NKYSYS
+936 
-942 FDSSLNTRRSENA
+942 LV
-955 YQL
+955 